1 MRIKEKLQKLIEKN
15 SKIKVIVC
23 KIKEHF
29 WYYLIC
35 TLLGLYLYGI
45 IIHSFIG
52 AMQNFTQGT
61 MHQTF
66 SFNPIKCFS
75 AVFSPQGLGVAF
87 FLAIMYFLVAGKW
100 IYLITGVKIT
110 KDERNFNIINEGTHG
125 TSGWMNEK
133 ERDKI
138 LMSGTA
144 DNLPCPIMCKVKH
157 SVYDDD
163 KYAEYVGIRDDSG
176 LNKHIIV
183 YGATG
188 SGKSRG
194 FVKPLI
200 LKMVQLLTSGKS
212 KQSMIIVDPKA
223 ELFEQYSEH
232 LRQNGYV
239 VKAFNLLD
247 MENSDGW
254 NCIGETEG
262 DVDMV
267 QSVAEIII
275 RNTSEA
281 GQKADFWD
289 KAEQNLL
296 IALILY
302 VQSMRD
308 PITNELLPLHER
320 SLGTIYKILSN
331 ESAKSLD
338 AKFQRLPLD
347 HPARGPYGIF
357 KQAASNLW
365 GNVFIGLGSRMNVF
379 QNKLVDKI
387 TKYHEI
393 DLELPGKQPC
403 AYFCIISAQ
412 DTAYEFLSSLFFS
425 MLFKKLSDYARKH
438 GDEQG
443 RLPIEVNFIMDEFC
457 NVGKLLDFKKT
468 ISVVRGYG
476 INCQI
481 IVQSIAQLSD
491 RYPVKEWEEIV
502 GNCDTQLVLGCND
515 MMTSEYISKRCGNIT
530 IQLTTGMAPQ
540 TPLFSPITREVTGY
554 RQTKMNNSRPLM
566 YPEEIL
572 QMDNKECLLLIR
584 GQKPL
589 KAYKII
595 PDELSSYKELKYTR
609 VSEYIPQWHTFEE
622 EEKTKKANEQKY
634 QYTSKEDEENEQKSD
649 EQKKETKNEVDYG
662 YSAPT
667 PAFGTNMKE
676 AASEQTE
683 QTEKDIGQNEKGN
696 GTYVL
701 TSEFVEL
708 TADEIAN
715 E

>member
-1 MRIKEKLQKLIEKN
+1 MIDGIKESSVYNRWKIMLKEKG
-15 SKIKVIVC
+15 
-23 KIKEHF
+23 F
-29 WYYLIC
+29 FYLIC
-35 TLLGLYLYGI
+35 ILIFLYLYGI
-45 IIHSFIG
+45 VINSFIG
-52 AMQNFTQGT
+52 AMQNFRLGKTET
-61 MHQTF
+61 TL
-66 SFNPIKCFS
+66 SLNPIKCLK
-75 AVFSPQGLGVAF
+75 AVFTTQGLGVAF
-87 FLAIMYFLVAGKW
+87 FICIMYFLIAGKW
-100 IYLITGVKIT
+100 MYLITGVKIT
-110 KDERNFNIINEGTHG
+110 KDERNFDVTNEGSHG
-125 TSGWMNEK
+125 TSGWMTKKDIKKVLLSN
-133 ERDKI
+133 
-138 LMSGTA
+138 TA
-144 DNLPCPIMCKVKH
+144 DGLPCPILCKIKRNVA
-157 SVYDDD
+157 DDD
-163 KYAEYVGIRDDSG
+163 RFAEYLGLRDDCG
-176 LNKHIIV
+176 LNRHILI

-194 FVKPLI
+194 FVKPFI
-200 LKMVQLLTSGKS
+200 QKIVQLKVSEKK

-223 ELFEQYSEH
+223 ELFEQYSKH
-232 LRQNGYV
+232 LRDNGYT

-275 RNTSEA
+275 RNTSEE

-302 VQSMRD
+302 VQSMKD
-308 PITNELLPLHER
+308 PITNKLLPLHER
-320 SLGTIYKILSN
+320 SLGTIYKILST
-331 ESAKSLD
+331 ESAKTLD
-338 AKFQRLPLD
+338 MKFQRLPLD

-357 KQAASNLW
+357 KQAAHNLW

-387 TKYHEI
+387 TKYHNI
-393 DLELPGKQPC
+393 DLELPGKEPC

-438 GDEQG
+438 GNERG

-481 IVQSIAQLSD
+481 VVQSIAQLSD
-491 RYPVKEWEEIV
+491 RYPIKEWEEIV

-530 IQLTTGMAPQ
+530 IQLSSSMAPQ
-540 TPLFSPITREVTGY
+540 TPLFSPITREVRGY
-554 RQTKMNNSRPLM
+554 RTTKSNNTRPLM

-572 QMDNKECLLLIR
+572 QMDNRECLLLIR

-589 KAYKII
+589 KGYKII
-595 PDELSSYKELKYTR
+595 PEEMSSYKELEYTR
-609 VSEYIPQWHTFEE
+609 VGEYIPEWHDLDKELEHTVKTSQPDPYEE
-622 EEKTKKANEQKY
+622 IEEGYEEYRETDFTYIPNP
-634 QYTSKEDEENEQKSD
+634 KEDNHMHQEETVNVPKPIYRISHKIDDDCVYE
-649 EQKKETKNEVDYG
+649 EPNIT
-662 YSAPT
+662 
-667 PAFGTNMKE
+667 
-676 AASEQTE
+676 QT
-683 QTEKDIGQNEKGN
+683 
-696 GTYVL
+696 
-701 TSEFVEL
+701 
-708 TADEIAN
+708 TADDIVNGE
-715 E
+715 